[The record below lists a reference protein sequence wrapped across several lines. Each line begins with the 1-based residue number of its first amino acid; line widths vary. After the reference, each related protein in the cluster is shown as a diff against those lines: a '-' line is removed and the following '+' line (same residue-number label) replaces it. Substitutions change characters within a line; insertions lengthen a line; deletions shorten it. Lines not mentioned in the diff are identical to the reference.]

1 MKKLSKLGI
10 YMDHS
15 SAELIYFKDNI
26 ITSEVVN
33 LNFTHKQKENSLS
46 RSEHIMHNKQQREQS
61 IYYHELA
68 DVIKK
73 NDDVVIFGPT
83 EAKIEL
89 FNIVKMDQSFSKI
102 KIELVNSDKL
112 TDTQRHTFVKNYFA
126 LK

>member
-1 MKKLSKLGI
+1 
-10 YMDHS
+10 MDHS

>member
-15 SAELIYFKDNI
+15 SAELMNFKDNI

-73 NDDVVIFGPT
+73 NDHVVIFGPT

-126 LK
+126 LN

>member
-15 SAELIYFKDNI
+15 SAELMNFKDNI

>member
-15 SAELIYFKDNI
+15 SAELMNFKDNI

-73 NDDVVIFGPT
+73 NDHVVIFGPT

>member
-15 SAELIYFKDNI
+15 SAELMNFKDNI

-73 NDDVVIFGPT
+73 NDHVVIFGPT

-112 TDTQRHTFVKNYFA
+112 TDTQRHTFVKSYFA